1 LKSKQIQKF
10 KDTEIGKIPEDWDIF
25 ELQQVSKIIDSLHI
39 SPNYSNEGISMVRA
53 TDIKSGN
60 LNLKNTFKVTVKNY
74 EKFTKNHKP
83 QKNDVVMSRVGTYFP
98 NSFIDTDEPFCLG
111 QNTVVIHPSINPRFL
126 YYALN
131 TRFVQAQIEENLGG
145 SGGQKTISLE
155 SIKRLLIPVPK
166 NSIISS
172 KIAKFLSELDSKIEI
187 LRNVNET
194 LEKITQSLFK
204 SWFADFDGQ
213 TEFIDSELG
222 QIPKGW
228 EIGKLGQLAKNI
240 KNSIPPSEI
249 NSDLYY
255 IGLEHMPKGFI
266 SLLEWEGAENIMSNK
281 FQFNNKQ
288 ILFGKLRPYFKKVG
302 FAPIDGI
309 CSTDILVIDSI
320 ESYSF
325 VYVLEIL
332 CSDIFINYTSM
343 GSTGTRMPRTD
354 WKIMSEYNIV
364 IPPKSI
370 LLKFNTIT
378 NSFLED
384 IRNNIFQIKELEKI
398 RDSLLPKLM
407 SGEIRV

>member
-1 LKSKQIQKF
+1 
-10 KDTEIGKIPEDWDIF
+10 
-25 ELQQVSKIIDSLHI
+25 
-39 SPNYSNEGISMVRA
+39 
-53 TDIKSGN
+53 
-60 LNLKNTFKVTVKNY
+60 
-74 EKFTKNHKP
+74 
-83 QKNDVVMSRVGTYFP
+83 
-98 NSFIDTDEPFCLG
+98 
-111 QNTVVIHPSINPRFL
+111 
-126 YYALN
+126 
-131 TRFVQAQIEENLGG
+131 
-145 SGGQKTISLE
+145 
-155 SIKRLLIPVPK
+155 LIPVPK